1 LEYRVD
7 DLVPVIKRLSF
18 DFEAV
23 QEMKLKKDKSTAIIK
38 NILYETAF
46 QETKINL
53 NKIFFSVLVNESTDI
68 SNSKLLC
75 ISVQYFSEQSG
86 KVVQHLLQ
94 ILKLD
99 SKIGKFI

>member
-1 LEYRVD
+1 
-7 DLVPVIKRLSF
+7 
-18 DFEAV
+18 
-23 QEMKLKKDKSTAIIK
+23 MKLKKDKSTAIIK

-53 NKIFFSVLVNESTDI
+53 NKTFFSVLVNESTDI

-94 ILKLD
+94 IYF
-99 SKIGKFI
+99 FIRNEINMQNIIALGCDKCYGRKK